1 MIESHNNGGGDS
13 LSTRFTTGVFDLS
26 EAGEA
31 VDRIAALAGEEAGRR
46 KRLED
51 EIAALREE
59 KARLAEANVRL
70 AEANASL
77 QRFAEIGRKEY
88 EALRRGTRGKIR
100 ALLMHRSQ
108 DARFKQLEKRL
119 DDPELDFQ
127 EMERIHAR
135 VTLELGEI
143 YSTRPE
149 AQSTGLSPELNNNRT
164 DWSMFQIGISPEKA

>member
-1 MIESHNNGGGDS
+1 MIETLDS
-13 LSTRFTTGVFDLS
+13 DGSEDLSARFTTGVFDLS

-31 VDRIAALAGEEAGRR
+31 VDRIAALAGEEANRR
-46 KRLED
+46 KRLEE
-51 EIAALREE
+51 EIAALCEE
-59 KARLAEANVRL
+59 NTRLSEANARL

-77 QRFAEIGRKEY
+77 QRFAEIGRREY
-88 EALRRGTRGKIR
+88 EALRRGTQGKIR

-108 DARFKQLEKRL
+108 EARFKQLEKRL
-119 DDPELDFQ
+119 DDPDLDFQ

-149 AQSTGLSPELNNNRT
+149 AQSTGLSLNLNNSPA
-164 DWSMFQIGISPEKA
+164 DWSVFQIGAGLGKA